1 MEKQAFST
9 MEELLSA
16 ALHGEDLCYPLL
28 GKSNTWYP
36 ESQWELE
43 YDLVDQFITSPPS
56 YTSNDSSEIISHND
70 FNDDDN
76 NNNDDGGDNASTVK
90 MLKTTPTGV
99 QEPDRQSENNNK
111 EVTKKQVVNG
121 GGGGKRKRK
130 RQESQVQDHILAERK
145 RRETLAQLF
154 ISLSTL
160 IPGLKK
166 IDKTTILGEA
176 IKHMKHL
183 QEKVNALETLAA
195 QQKTLKSMVVVKKY
209 QLTVANDDNNDDN
222 DNGSRNNAINFNN
235 SIPEIQVKTTDDTLL
250 LKVHCEQQEKIMT
263 KLFDVVVKH
272 HMSVV
277 NCALI
282 PFKNLAQDITIVTKM
297 KEGFDL
303 DVKGF
308 VRSIRSILHPTS

>member
-1 MEKQAFST
+1 MEKQALST

-56 YTSNDSSEIISHND
+56 YTSNDSSEIISH
-70 FNDDDN
+70 DDYEFYDN
-76 NNNDDGGDNASTVK
+76 HNNDDGNDNASTVK
-90 MLKTTPTGV
+90 MLMI
-99 QEPDRQSENNNK
+99 ENHNNK
-111 EVTKKQVVNG
+111 KVSEKQAVN
-121 GGGGKRKRK
+121 GGKRKRK
-130 RQESQVQDHILAERK
+130 RKESQVQDHILAERK

-166 IDKTTILGEA
+166 IDKTSILRGA

-183 QEKVNALETLAA
+183 QERVNVLENLGA
-195 QQKTLKSMVVVKKY
+195 QQKNLKSLVVVKKC
-209 QLTVANDDNNDDN
+209 QLTVDNDDDNNDDN
-222 DNGSRNNAINFNN
+222 GSFSIIDDNGSSNDAIYLNN

-250 LKVHCEQQEKIMT
+250 LRVHCEQQKDIMT

-272 HMSVV
+272 HMSVAH
-277 NCALI
+277 CAVI
-282 PFKNLAQDITIVTKM
+282 PFTNLAIDITIVTQTASAWM
-297 KEGFDL
+297 
-303 DVKGF
+303 
-308 VRSIRSILHPTS
+308 